1 MILNKLEFLL
11 MINPLR
17 AFIQEKYEMSIFC
30 KMLTGTKISNALE
43 IGCGNGNGARLIKK
57 YFKPETIVAVDLDEK
72 MVEIAKKGNN
82 DTSIDFM
89 IMDAAQLK
97 FPENSFD
104 VVFDFGIIHHI
115 PNWRGCLREL
125 KRVLKNNGELMLQE
139 LAIESFSG
147 FPGILWKS
155 LLAHPYE
162 EMFTFKEFEEYL
174 EETGF
179 KIISKKISNPLGLIK
194 HVFLNAKIN
203 IVKDA

>member
-1 MILNKLEFLL
+1 MQYIFLAL
-11 MINPLR
+11 GGIDND
-17 AFIQEKYEMSIFC
+17 
-30 KMLTGTKISNALE
+30 ISELSWENS
-43 IGCGNGNGARLIKK
+43 
-57 YFKPETIVAVDLDEK
+57 
-72 MVEIAKKGNN
+72 AK
-82 DTSIDFM
+82 TF
-89 IMDAAQLK
+89 K

-125 KRVLKNNGELMLQE
+125 KRVLKNNGELILQE